1 MPYAELESDLVH
13 ELLLRKHVAFGGGAL
28 NCNLLGIVSFPYEDL
43 AKCTFSDGFFVA
55 VCDFLQLILREDV
68 NTHTLEYVAAVSIE
82 KPPVL
87 SPLEFENC
95 KSCYDGDNNYYCSQS
110 YRQNM

>member
-1 MPYAELESDLVH
+1 
-13 ELLLRKHVAFGGGAL
+13 
-28 NCNLLGIVSFPYEDL
+28 
-43 AKCTFSDGFFVA
+43 
-55 VCDFLQLILREDV
+55 
-68 NTHTLEYVAAVSIE
+68 
-82 KPPVL
+82 VL